1 MATRS
6 KRFVAGLLT
15 GYGSIATNLVFT
27 MTSIPLALHY
37 LDKEQ
42 FGLWALALQING
54 YLALIDLGMSG
65 AVARFI
71 ADYKDDVNAG
81 PYGSHLLT
89 GGLVFLVQGLI
100 IAGVGFILSW
110 FAPGLFAV
118 PDHLATSFRH
128 LLLILSAT
136 AGAAVF
142 FRSLSSP
149 LWAFQRN
156 DVINACASIGLLVN
170 LAVLWLGLRSG
181 WGVMSFAYAQ
191 LPILFGTVAVHFFL
205 CSRKRYYPSAG
216 HWGKPST
223 AIFKRMFHYGK
234 DVLLVSLGSQLL
246 NATQIMIIS
255 RWVGLEA
262 AAVFSVSTKF
272 YTMAMLLVNNPIS
285 SSASG
290 LTEIYVRG
298 EKERFISRY
307 WDLISIT
314 LAISTL
320 VATCLAAGNRSLVGI
335 WTHGSIQWTWIGD
348 LLLALMIVLRN
359 MNGCFIGLFGFT
371 KNWKPVRHIYM
382 IEGIVF
388 VPIAILLANWFGLN
402 GVLFASLAAHLGIT
416 TVMSSR
422 AARPIIGSA
431 GHLVRSVAACLL
443 LIGITSTFGW
453 FSYRISMNPFVAL
466 AATALITAPVMIAA
480 WFWILPETIRSEA
493 ATRFAPASRKLKG
506 ILGM

>member
-71 ADYKDDVNAG
+71 ADYKDDVNGG

-142 FRSLSSP
+142 LRALSSP

-170 LAVLWLGLRSG
+170 LGVLWLGLRSG

-234 DVLLVSLGSQLL
+234 DNLLVTVGTQLL
-246 NATQIMIIS
+246 NASQIMILS
-255 RWVGLEA
+255 RWISLDA
-262 AAVFSVSTKF
+262 AATFTVATKF
-272 YTMAMLLVNNPIS
+272 YAMAMLLVNNPIS
-285 SSASG
+285 SSAAA

-298 EKERFISRY
+298 EIETFKKRY
-307 WDLISIT
+307 WDLIALT
-314 LAISTL
+314 LTIST
-320 VATCLAAGNRSLVGI
+320 VAAVCLATGNRSLISI
-335 WTHGSIQWTWIGD
+335 WTNQNIQWHWHED
-348 LLLALMIVLRN
+348 ALLALLIVLRN
-359 MNGCFIGLFGFT
+359 VSGCFLGLFGIIG
-371 KNWKPVRHIYM
+371 NWKPVRHICI

-388 VPIAILLANWFGLN
+388 VPMAIFLANKIGISGL
-402 GVLFASLAAHLGIT
+402 LIASLVAHLLVT
-416 TVMSSR
+416 TAMS
-422 AARPIIGSA
+422 ARTASSIIGSWKNSLN
-431 GHLVRSVAACLL
+431 GFVTSIILIAAAS
-443 LIGITSTFGW
+443 IIAYFGEHESANA
-453 FSYRISMNPFVAL
+453 FLMLGVTCFTAL
-466 AATALITAPVMIAA
+466 AAISISWNRIISTHVKSQITQ
-480 WFWILPETIRSEA
+480 
-493 ATRFAPASRKLKG
+493 KLLLMKSK
-506 ILGM
+506 LT